1 MYLVDTSVWIDYL
14 RDRDGPHVAFLEG
27 LLRDPRTVGISNV
40 IYLEVLQGAR
50 DMAAYEDLKAYFSG
64 QRFHA
69 FRDPVEGHAR
79 AARIYLNCRLRGI
92 TLRSA
97 IDCLIAQCAIES
109 DLVLLHHDR
118 DYSRIASVLPELE
131 EHHFLQ

>member
-14 RDRDGPHVAFLEG
+14 RDREGPHMDFLQD
-27 LLRDPRTVGISNV
+27 LLRDPQTVGISHV
-40 IYLEVLQGAR
+40 IYMEILQGAR
-50 DMAAYEDLKAYFSG
+50 DTAAQEKLQAYFSS

-69 FRDPVEGHAR
+69 FQDPLESHAM
-79 AARIYLNCRLRGI
+79 AARIYLNCRLHGI

-109 DLVLLHHDR
+109 DLILFHHDR
-118 DYSRIASVLPELE
+118 DYSRIASVLPELDE
-131 EHHFLQ
+131 RHFLR